1 MDDRAFASATEL
13 ANDIRDRRIGC
24 LELLD
29 FYLGRAERHNPAL
42 NAIVVWQVD
51 QARERARAADSALAR
66 GERWGPL
73 HGIPMT
79 VKESFN
85 VAGLP
90 TTFGN
95 PLWKDNIAAENAF
108 LIDRLLQAGAIV
120 FGKTNV
126 PYMLADAQSYNDIYG
141 TTNNPWDPTRS
152 PGGSSG
158 GEAATLAAGLSA
170 LGAGSDI
177 AGSLRNPAHY
187 SGVYGHKPTWGLIST
202 RGHAPPGVMT
212 PTDISVVGPMA
223 RHAEDLDLAMRALAG
238 PDLLQRAAWHVELP
252 PPRRRRLDEFR
263 VAVWPSSPLCRID
276 GSVSDVLD
284 RAIDA
289 ITRAGATV
297 DNAARPEIGDEEEH
311 HRLFMLLLRA
321 ATASRMRDEDFTRQ
335 QEIAATLTDDDF
347 SDRAV
352 VARGATLLH
361 RAWGNANEV
370 RTRLRYTWNEF
381 FKRFDVLLTPV
392 AATAA
397 FPHNRNPN
405 RDERTVSVN
414 GKAVPYAEQLFFA
427 GLASLSYLPA
437 TAAPIGLTSEG
448 LPVGLQI
455 IGPEGEDSTTIE
467 FARLLAAEVG
477 GFVPPPGYS

>member
-1 MDDRAFASATEL
+1 MDNRAFASATEL
-13 ANDIRDRRIGC
+13 SAEIRDGRIGC
-24 LELLD
+24 VELLD
-29 FYLGRAERHNPAL
+29 FYLARAERYNPAL

-51 QARERARAADSALAR
+51 QARERARAADAALAR

-95 PLWKDNIAAENAF
+95 PLWRENIADGNAF

-141 TTNNPWDPTRS
+141 TSNNPWDPTRS

-158 GEAATLAAGLSA
+158 GEAATLAAGLSP

-202 RGHAPPGVMT
+202 RGHAPPGIMT

-223 RHAEDLDLAMRALAG
+223 RHAEDLDLALRALAG
-238 PDLLQRAAWHVELP
+238 PDLLQRTAWRIELP
-252 PPRRRRLDEFR
+252 PARRRRLGEFR
-263 VAVWPSSPLCRID
+263 VAVWASSPLCRID
-276 GSVSDVLD
+276 TSVSDLFY
-284 RAIDA
+284 RATEA
-289 ITRAGATV
+289 IARAGAMV
-297 DNAARPEIGDEEEH
+297 DDTARPGIDDEEH
-311 HRLFMLLLRA
+311 HHLFMLLLRA
-321 ATASRMRDEDFTRQ
+321 ATASRMRDEDFARQ
-335 QEIAATLTDDDF
+335 QEIAATLADDDA
-347 SDRAV
+347 SDRAA

-361 RAWGNANEV
+361 RAWGAANER
-370 RTRLRYTWNEF
+370 RTKLRYAWQEF

-397 FPHNRNPN
+397 FPHDRNPD
-405 RDERTVSVN
+405 RDKRTVSVN
-414 GKAVPYAEQLFFA
+414 GKPAPYADQLFFA

-437 TAAPIGLTSEG
+437 TAAPIGLTGEG

-455 IGPEGEDSTTIE
+455 IGPEGEDLTTIE
-467 FARLLAAEVG
+467 FARLLAAGIG
-477 GFVPPPGYS
+477 GFIPPREYA

>member
-1 MDDRAFASATEL
+1 MDDHAFASATDLSTEI
-13 ANDIRDRRIGC
+13 ADRSVGC
-24 LELLD
+24 VELLD
-29 FYLGRAERHNPAL
+29 FYLARVERHNPAL
-42 NAIVVWQVD
+42 NAVVVWQVE
-51 QARERARAADSALAR
+51 QARERARAADAALAR

-108 LIDRLLQAGAIV
+108 LIYRLLEAGAIV

-158 GEAATLAAGLSA
+158 GEAAALAAGLSA

-202 RGHAPPGVMT
+202 RGHAPPGIMT

-223 RHAEDLDLAMRALAG
+223 RSAEDLDLALHALAA
-238 PDLLQRAAWHVELP
+238 PDLLQRAAWRIELP
-252 PPRRRRLDEFR
+252 PPRRRRLRDFR
-263 VAVWPSSPLCRID
+263 VAVWASSPLCRID
-276 GSVSDVLD
+276 ASVSELFD
-284 RAIDA
+284 RAIDV
-289 ITRAGATV
+289 ILRAGAVV
-297 DNAARPEIGDEEEH
+297 DSAARPGIEDEAH

-321 ATASRMRDEDFTRQ
+321 ATGSRMRDEDFVRQ
-335 QEIAATLTDDDF
+335 QEIAATLTDDDI
-347 SDRAV
+347 SDRAA
-352 VARGATLLH
+352 VARGATLSH
-361 RAWGNANEV
+361 RAWGTANEAQ
-370 RTRLRYTWNEF
+370 TKLRYIWQEF
-381 FKRFDVLLTPV
+381 FERFDVLLTPV

-397 FPHNRNPN
+397 FPHNHNPN
-405 RDERTVSVN
+405 RDERTVLVN

-437 TAAPIGLTSEG
+437 TAAPVGLTREG
-448 LPVGLQI
+448 LPAGLQI
-455 IGPEGEDSTTIE
+455 IGPEGGDLTTIE
-467 FARLLAAEVG
+467 FARLLAAEIG
-477 GFVPPPGYS
+477 GFVPPAYT

>member
-1 MDDRAFASATEL
+1 MDDRAFASATDL
-13 ANDIRDRRIGC
+13 ATAIGDHRIGC

-29 FYLGRAERHNPAL
+29 FYLARAERHNPGL
-42 NAIVVWQVD
+42 NAIVVWQVE
-51 QARERARAADSALAR
+51 QARERARAADAALAR

-73 HGIPMT
+73 HGVPMT

-95 PLWKDNIAAENAF
+95 LLWKDNIAADNAF
-108 LIDRLLQAGAIV
+108 LIDRLLHAGAIV

-158 GEAATLAAGLSA
+158 GEAAALAAGLSA

-187 SGVYGHKPTWGLIST
+187 CGVYGHKPSWGLIST
-202 RGHAPPGVMT
+202 RGHAPPGIVT

-223 RHAEDLDLAMRALAG
+223 RAAEDLDLALRALAG
-238 PDLLQRAAWHVELP
+238 PDVLQQAACRVELP
-252 PPRRRRLDEFR
+252 PPRRRRLRDFR
-263 VAVWPSSPLCRID
+263 VAVWASSPLCQID
-276 GSVSDVLD
+276 ESVSDLFD
-284 RAIDA
+284 RAVDVIVR
-289 ITRAGATV
+289 TGAMV
-297 DNAARPEIGDEEEH
+297 DDAARPRIDDEAH

-321 ATASRMRDEDFTRQ
+321 ATASRMRDEEFARQ
-335 QEIAATLTDDDF
+335 QEIALSLAEDDM
-347 SDRAV
+347 SDRAA
-352 VARGATLLH
+352 VARGATLSH
-361 RAWGNANEV
+361 RAWGSANEA
-370 RTRLRYTWNEF
+370 RTKLRNVWHEF
-381 FKRFDVLLTPV
+381 FRRFDVLLTPV

-397 FPHNRNPN
+397 FPHHHNPN
-405 RDERTVSVN
+405 SDERTVMVN
-414 GKAVPYAEQLFFA
+414 GKPVPYAEQLFFA

-437 TAAPIGLTSEG
+437 TAAPMGFTEQR
-448 LPVGLQI
+448 LPAGLQI
-455 IGPEGEDSTTIE
+455 IGPEGEDPTTIE
-467 FARLLAAEVG
+467 FARLLAAEIG
-477 GFVPPPGYS
+477 GFVPPPAYT

>member
-13 ANDIRDRRIGC
+13 TNQIRDRRIGC
-24 LELLD
+24 VELLE
-29 FYLGRAERHNPAL
+29 FYLARAERHNPAL

-51 QARERARAADSALAR
+51 QARERARAADAALAR
-66 GERWGPL
+66 GERWGSL

-85 VAGLP
+85 VAGQP

-95 PLWKDNIAAENAF
+95 PLWKDNIAADNAF

-202 RGHAPPGVMT
+202 RGHAPPGIMT
-212 PTDISVVGPMA
+212 PTDISVVGPMS
-223 RHAEDLDLAMRALAG
+223 RHAEDLDLALRALAG
-238 PDLLQRAAWHVELP
+238 PDLLQRAAWRVELP
-252 PPRRRRLDEFR
+252 PPRRRRLAEFR
-263 VAVWPSSPLCRID
+263 VAVWASSPLCPID
-276 GSVSDVLD
+276 TSVSDLFD
-284 RAIDA
+284 RAVEA
-289 ITRAGATV
+289 IVRAGATV
-297 DNAARPEIGDEEEH
+297 DDAGRPEIGDVEH

-321 ATASRMRDEDFTRQ
+321 ATASRMRDEDFARQ
-335 QEIAATLTDDDF
+335 QEIAATLSDDDM
-347 SDRAV
+347 SDRAA

-361 RAWGNANEV
+361 RAWGNANET
-370 RTRLRYTWNEF
+370 RTKLRYAWNQF
-381 FKRFDVLLTPV
+381 FKRFNVLLTPV

-397 FPHNRNPN
+397 FPHDHNPD
-405 RDERTVSVN
+405 RDKRTVKVN
-414 GKAVPYAEQLFFA
+414 GRSVPYAEQVFFA

-437 TAAPIGLTSEG
+437 TAAPIGLTGEG

-467 FARLLAAEVG
+467 FARLLAAEIG
-477 GFVPPPGYS
+477 GFVPPPAYT

>member
-1 MDDRAFASATEL
+1 MDRAFASATEL
-13 ANDIRDRRIGC
+13 SEEIRDRRIGC
-24 LELLD
+24 VESLD
-29 FYLGRAERHNPAL
+29 FYVARAERHNPAL
-42 NAIVVWQVD
+42 NAIVVWRVE
-51 QARERARAADSALAR
+51 QARQRARAADAALAR

-90 TTFGN
+90 TTFGD
-95 PLWKDNIAAENAF
+95 PLWRDNIATENAF
-108 LIDRLLQAGAIV
+108 LVDRLLQAGAIV

-126 PYMLADAQSYNDIYG
+126 PYLLADAQSYNDIYG

-158 GEAATLAAGLSA
+158 GEAAALAAGLSA
-170 LGAGSDI
+170 LGAGSDL

-187 SGVYGHKPTWGLIST
+187 CGVYAHKPTWGLIST
-202 RGHAPPGVMT
+202 RGHALPGIMT

-223 RHAEDLDLAMRALAG
+223 RHAEDLDLALRALAG
-238 PDLLQRAAWHVELP
+238 PDLLQRAAWRVDLP
-252 PPRRRRLDEFR
+252 PPRRRRLGEFR
-263 VAVWPSSPLCRID
+263 IAVWASSPLCRID
-276 GSVSDVLD
+276 TSVSQPFA

-289 ITRAGATV
+289 IVRAGAMV
-297 DNAARPEIGDEEEH
+297 DNAARPAIGDEEH

-321 ATASRMRDEDFTRQ
+321 ARASRMRDEEFVRQ
-335 QEIAATLTDDDF
+335 REIAATLTDDDM
-347 SDRAV
+347 SDRAA

-361 RAWGNANEV
+361 RDWGSANEA
-370 RTRLRYTWNEF
+370 RTKLRYTWHEF
-381 FKRFDVLLTPV
+381 FERFDVLLTPV
-392 AATAA
+392 AATGA
-397 FPHNRNPN
+397 FPHNHNPN

-414 GKAVPYAEQLFFA
+414 GSSVPYAEQLFFA

-437 TAAPIGLTSEG
+437 TAAPIGLTAAG

-467 FARLLAAEVG
+467 FARLLAAEIG
-477 GFVPPPGYS
+477 GFAPPPGYT

>member
-13 ANDIRDRRIGC
+13 SVEIRDRRIGC
-24 LELLD
+24 VELLD
-29 FYLGRAERHNPAL
+29 FYLARAERHNPAL

-51 QARERARAADSALAR
+51 QARERARAADIALAR

-85 VAGLP
+85 IAGLP

-95 PLWKDNIAAENAF
+95 PLWEDNIADGNAF
-108 LIDRLLQAGAIV
+108 LIDRLLQAGAVV

-202 RGHAPPGVMT
+202 RGHAPPGIMT
-212 PTDISVVGPMA
+212 PTDISVVGPVA
-223 RHAEDLDLAMRALAG
+223 RHAEDLDLALRALAG
-238 PDLLQRAAWHVELP
+238 PDQLQRAAWRVELP
-252 PPRRRRLDEFR
+252 SPRRRRIGEFR
-263 VAVWPSSPLCRID
+263 VAVWGTSPLCRID
-276 GSVSDVLD
+276 TSVSDVFNQ
-284 RAIDA
+284 AIDA
-289 ITRAGATV
+289 IVRAGAVV
-297 DNAARPEIGDEEEH
+297 DDAARPGIDDEKH

-321 ATASRMRDEDFTRQ
+321 ATASRMRDEDFSRQ
-335 QEIAATLTDDDF
+335 QEIAATLSDDDL
-347 SDRAV
+347 SDRAA

-361 RAWGNANEV
+361 RAWGNANEA
-370 RTRLRYTWNEF
+370 RTKLRYSWHEF
-381 FKRFDVLLTPV
+381 FNRFDVLLTPV

-397 FPHNRNPN
+397 FPHDHNPN
-405 RDERTVSVN
+405 RDERTVTVN
-414 GKAVPYAEQLFFA
+414 GSLVPYAEQLFFA
-427 GLASLSYLPA
+427 GLASLAYLPA
-437 TAAPIGLTSEG
+437 TAAPIGLTAEG

-455 IGPEGEDSTTIE
+455 IGPEGEDPTTIE
-467 FARLLAAEVG
+467 FARLLAAEIG
-477 GFVPPPGYS
+477 GFKPPPACA

>member
-1 MDDRAFASATEL
+1 MNDRAFASATEL
-13 ANDIRDRRIGC
+13 TNEIRDRRIGC
-24 LELLD
+24 VELLD
-29 FYLGRAERHNPAL
+29 FYLARAERHNPTL
-42 NAIVVWQVD
+42 NAIIVWQID
-51 QARERARAADSALAR
+51 QARERARAADDALAR
-66 GERWGPL
+66 GERWGLL

-95 PLWKDNIAAENAF
+95 PLWKDNIAADNAF

-141 TTNNPWDPTRS
+141 TTNNPWDRTRS

-158 GEAATLAAGLSA
+158 GEAATLAAGLSG

-202 RGHAPPGVMT
+202 RGHASPGILT

-223 RHAEDLDLAMRALAG
+223 RHAEDLDLALRALAG
-238 PDLLQRAAWHVELP
+238 PDLLQRAAWRVELP
-252 PPRRRRLDEFR
+252 PPRRRRLGEFS
-263 VAVWPSSPLCRID
+263 VAVWASSPLCRID
-276 GSVSDVLD
+276 TSVSDLFD
-284 RAIDA
+284 RAID
-289 ITRAGATV
+289 TVVRAGATV
-297 DNAARPEIGDEEEH
+297 DDAARPGIGDEEH

-321 ATASRMRDEDFTRQ
+321 ATASRMRDEDFARQ
-335 QEIAATLTDDDF
+335 QEIAATLSDDDM
-347 SDRAV
+347 SDRAA

-361 RAWGNANEV
+361 RAWGTANEA
-370 RTRLRYTWNEF
+370 RTKLRYNWHEF

-392 AATAA
+392 AASAA
-397 FPHNRNPN
+397 FPHDHNAD
-405 RDERTVSVN
+405 RDERTVKVN
-414 GKAVPYAEQLFFA
+414 GRSVPYAEQLFFA

-437 TAAPIGLTSEG
+437 TAAPIGLTGEG

-455 IGPEGEDSTTIE
+455 IGPEGEDPTTIE
-467 FARLLAAEVG
+467 FARLLAAEIG
-477 GFVPPPGYS
+477 GFVPPPAYN

>member
-13 ANDIRDRRIGC
+13 TNEIRDRRIGC
-24 LELLD
+24 VELLD
-29 FYLGRAERHNPAL
+29 LYLARAERHNPTL
-42 NAIVVWQVD
+42 NAIVVWQVE
-51 QARERARAADSALAR
+51 QARERARAADAALAR

-95 PLWKDNIAAENAF
+95 PLWKDNIAAGNAF
-108 LIDRLLQAGAIV
+108 LIDRLLHAGAII

-126 PYMLADAQSYNDIYG
+126 PYMLADAQSYNEVYG

-158 GEAATLAAGLSA
+158 GEAATLSAGLSA

-187 SGVYGHKPTWGLIST
+187 CGVYGHKPTWGLIST
-202 RGHAPPGVMT
+202 RGHAPPGIMT

-223 RHAEDLDLAMRALAG
+223 RHAQDLDLTLRALAG
-238 PDLLQRAAWHVELP
+238 PDLLQRTAWRVELP
-252 PPRRRRLDEFR
+252 PPRHRRLGEFR
-263 VAVWPSSPLCRID
+263 VAVWASSPLCRID
-276 GSVSDVLD
+276 TSVLD
-284 RAIDA
+284 RFDRAINA
-289 ITRAGATV
+289 IVRAGATV
-297 DNAARPEIGDEEEH
+297 DDTARPGMEDEDH
-311 HRLFMLLLRA
+311 YRLFMLLLRA
-321 ATASRMRDEDFTRQ
+321 ATASRMRDEDFARQ
-335 QEIAATLTDDDF
+335 QEIAAMLSDDDM
-347 SDRAV
+347 SDRAA

-361 RAWGNANEV
+361 RAWGNANET
-370 RTRLRYTWNEF
+370 RTKLRYTWHEF

-397 FPHNRNPN
+397 FPHNHNPN
-405 RDERTVSVN
+405 RDERTVMVN
-414 GKAVPYAEQLFFA
+414 GKAAPYAEQLFFA

-437 TAAPIGLTSEG
+437 TAAPIGLTEEG

-455 IGPEGEDSTTIE
+455 IGPEGEDPTTIE
-467 FARLLAAEVG
+467 FARLLAAEIG
-477 GFVPPPGYS
+477 GFVPPPAYS

>member
-1 MDDRAFASATEL
+1 MDDRVFASATEL
-13 ANDIRDRRIGC
+13 AAAIRDRRIGC
-24 LELLD
+24 VELLD
-29 FYLGRAERHNPAL
+29 FYLARAERHNPAL
-42 NAIVVWQVD
+42 NAIVVRQVD
-51 QARERARAADSALAR
+51 QARERARAADAALAR

-73 HGIPMT
+73 HGLPMT

-95 PLWKDNIAAENAF
+95 PLWKDNIASANAF
-108 LIDRLLQAGAIV
+108 LIDRLTEAGAVV

-141 TTNNPWDPTRS
+141 ATNNPWDKARS

-158 GEAATLAAGLSA
+158 GEAAALAAGLSA

-187 SGVYGHKPTWGLIST
+187 CGVYGHKPSWGLIST

-223 RHAEDLDLAMRALAG
+223 RHAEDLDLALRALAA
-238 PDLLQRAAWHVELP
+238 PDLLQRATWRIELP
-252 PPRRRRLDEFR
+252 PPRRRRLGEFR
-263 VAVWPSSPLCRID
+263 VAVWASSPLCRID
-276 GSVSDVLD
+276 RSVSELFD
-284 RAIDA
+284 RAVQA
-289 ITRAGATV
+289 IASTGAVV
-297 DNAARPEIGDEEEH
+297 DSSARPGMDDEEH

-321 ATASRMRDEDFTRQ
+321 ATASRMRDEDFARQ
-335 QEIAATLTDDDF
+335 QEIAATLAEDDF
-347 SDRAV
+347 SDRAA

-361 RAWGNANEV
+361 RAWGNANEA
-370 RTRLRYTWNEF
+370 RTKLRYLWHEF

-405 RDERTVSVN
+405 RDERTVIVN
-414 GKAVPYAEQLFFA
+414 GQPASYAEQLFFA

-437 TAAPIGLTSEG
+437 TAAPIGLTAEG

-455 IGPEGEDSTTIE
+455 IGPEGEDPTTIE
-467 FARLLAAEVG
+467 FARLLAAEIG
-477 GFVPPPGYS
+477 GFTPPPTYV

>member
-13 ANDIRDRRIGC
+13 SVEIRDRHIGC
-24 LELLD
+24 VELLE
-29 FYLGRAERHNPAL
+29 FYLARAERHNPAL
-42 NAIVVWQVD
+42 NAIVVWQLD
-51 QARERARAADSALAR
+51 RARERARAADAALAR

-95 PLWKDNIAAENAF
+95 PLWKENIAAGNAF
-108 LIDRLLQAGAIV
+108 LIDRLLEAGAIV

-141 TTNNPWDPTRS
+141 TTNNPWDPARS

-202 RGHAPPGVMT
+202 RGHAPPGIMT

-223 RHAEDLDLAMRALAG
+223 RHAEDLNLALRAVAG
-238 PDLLQRAAWHVELP
+238 PDRLQQASWRVELP
-252 PPRRRRLDEFR
+252 PPRHRRIRDFR
-263 VAVWPSSPLCRID
+263 VAVWASSPLCRID
-276 GSVSDVLD
+276 SSVSDVFNG
-284 RAIDA
+284 AIDT
-289 ITRAGATV
+289 IERAGAMV
-297 DNAARPEIGDEEEH
+297 DDAARPAVDDEEH

-321 ATASRMRDEDFTRQ
+321 ATASRMRDEDFSRQ

-347 SDRAV
+347 SDRAA
-352 VARGATLLH
+352 VARGATLPH
-361 RAWGNANEV
+361 RAWGNANEA
-370 RTRLRYTWNEF
+370 RTKLRYAWHEF
-381 FKRFDVLLTPV
+381 FRRFDVLLTPV

-405 RDERTVSVN
+405 RDERTVMVD
-414 GKAVPYAEQLFFA
+414 GKSVPYAEQLFFA

-437 TAAPIGLTSEG
+437 TAAPIGSTGEG

-455 IGPEGEDSTTIE
+455 IGSEGEDPTTIE
-467 FARLLAAEVG
+467 FARLLAAEIG
-477 GFVPPPGYS
+477 GFVPPPAYA